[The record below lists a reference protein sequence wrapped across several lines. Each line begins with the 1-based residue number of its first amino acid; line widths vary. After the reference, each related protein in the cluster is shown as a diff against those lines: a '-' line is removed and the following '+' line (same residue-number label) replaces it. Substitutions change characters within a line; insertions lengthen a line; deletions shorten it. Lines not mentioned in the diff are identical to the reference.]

1 MTSYGEEATHI
12 GSAAALDLEDLVYA
26 QYRETGVLMYRGFTI
41 QQFIGKEFYS
51 SSIQTY
57 IICKKICMTS
67 IMLKIFI
74 YTRINWL

>member
-1 MTSYGEEATHI
+1 MEMSFLISNICSRQGRISFYMTSYGEEATHI

-51 SSIQTY
+51 SSIQ
-57 IICKKICMTS
+57 I
-67 IMLKIFI
+67 
-74 YTRINWL
+74 